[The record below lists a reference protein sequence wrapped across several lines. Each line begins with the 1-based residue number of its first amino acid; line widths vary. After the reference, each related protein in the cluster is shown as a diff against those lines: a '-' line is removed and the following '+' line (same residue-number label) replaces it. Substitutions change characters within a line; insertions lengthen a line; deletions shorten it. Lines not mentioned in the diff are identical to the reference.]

1 MRPDQDGDRWQPLTI
16 DERSAGGRVVITV
29 SGEVDLASVGELRD
43 ALARAVKSRPAAVWL
58 DLSEVE
64 FMDSTGLTTL
74 VLAHRNF
81 DDPDRRFAV
90 ICPDGP
96 VRRLLTLAG
105 LDRFVRVHDDEAQAR
120 AAG

>member
-1 MRPDQDGDRWQPLTI
+1 MHPAQDDRWQPLTI
-16 DERSAGGRVVITV
+16 DEQSADGLVVLAVT
-29 SGEVDLASVGELRD
+29 GEVDLASVGELRD
-43 ALARAVKSRPAAVWL
+43 ALERARSRAAAVWL

-74 VLAHRNF
+74 VLAHRGF
-81 DDPDRRFAV
+81 EDPDRQFAV

-96 VRRLLTLAG
+96 VRRLLALAG